1 MILSPHRVIRGEGKG
16 TPQRRLAG
24 ALRELRASIPIST
37 GANRSWRLVLGIQM
51 QSLVGGASEDLVS
64 VSGLCRVVH
73 VGKLGESHR
82 KAKLFTDRC
91 G

>member
-1 MILSPHRVIRGEGKG
+1 
-16 TPQRRLAG
+16 
-24 ALRELRASIPIST
+24 
-37 GANRSWRLVLGIQM
+37 M